1 MRYISYFLYYWWH
14 WGFGLAC
21 FVIWHE
27 IAGERKYG
35 IRTIGTDNLKG
46 VVSEEDRDFITIY
59 EPVNYYSAN
68 WLFAQLK
75 PEDRQ
80 TGFLDVGSGLG
91 RVLAIAAGNGFTDI
105 HGVEFAPELCS
116 ASFAMKDTLEK
127 RHPAVSVA
135 INCTDARYYSI
146 PESIGVIF
154 LFNPFNDRIMEAF
167 IQQVLDSLKRRERP
181 LKILYAN
188 PVSKELWLNAGFKE
202 TASFEKMTFLQGSM
216 MERVAQFP

>member
-14 WGFGLAC
+14 WGFGLAF
-21 FVIWHE
+21 FVIRHE

-35 IRTIGTDNLKG
+35 IRTTGTNSLAG

-59 EPVNYYSAN
+59 EPVNYYSAGR
-68 WLFAQLK
+68 LFDQLK
-75 PEDRQ
+75 PEDKK

-91 RVLAIAAGNGFTDI
+91 RVLAIAAGNGFSDI

-116 ASFAMKDTLEK
+116 ASFAVKGILEK
-127 RHPAVSVA
+127 RHPGVTVT
-135 INCTDARYYSI
+135 INCMDARYYSI
-146 PESIGVIF
+146 PESIGIIF

-167 IQQVLDSLKRRERP
+167 IQQVLDSLRRKERP

-202 TASFEKMTFLQGSM
+202 TASFERMRVLQGSV
-216 MERVAQFP
+216 MEWGA